1 MGFWSS
7 VFSGIGSFLSGI
19 GRAVTSTIG
28 AVASWVSEKISSLGE
43 AGSYEPRTASVDET
57 RKINEL
63 LENCIRSYSK
73 EAEKY
78 DEIAEEILEGQFRI
92 LRERLIEINNISSEK
107 IIEDYIFKSFEN
119 NLSYIKK
126 DLNKIYSKQIS
137 NVFSLN
143 NNKLL
148 DILKLDKGSEK
159 NRRLRELGIET
170 ITKANDKLMKEVKNF
185 VEEQQTFISNR
196 LSEYMVNIKQ
206 TLVATQLETE
216 KIINAK
222 TEGVDSEFLLK
233 KYNSLLEELELL
245 EDILEREE

>member
-78 DEIAEEILEGQFRI
+78 DEIAEEILEEQFRI

>member
-78 DEIAEEILEGQFRI
+78 DEIAEDILEEQFRI

-126 DLNKIYSKQIS
+126 DLNKIYSKRIS

>member
-78 DEIAEEILEGQFRI
+78 DEIAEDILEEQFRI
-92 LRERLIEINNISSEK
+92 LRERLIEINNISFEK

-126 DLNKIYSKQIS
+126 DLNKIYSKRIS

>member
-78 DEIAEEILEGQFRI
+78 DEIAEDILEEQFRI

-159 NRRLRELGIET
+159 NRR
-170 ITKANDKLMKEVKNF
+170 ITC
-185 VEEQQTFISNR
+185 
-196 LSEYMVNIKQ
+196 
-206 TLVATQLETE
+206 
-216 KIINAK
+216 
-222 TEGVDSEFLLK
+222 
-233 KYNSLLEELELL
+233 
-245 EDILEREE
+245 

>member
-28 AVASWVSEKISSLGE
+28 AVVSWVSEKISSLGE

-78 DEIAEEILEGQFRI
+78 DEIAEDILEEQFRI

>member
-78 DEIAEEILEGQFRI
+78 DEIAEDILEEQFRI